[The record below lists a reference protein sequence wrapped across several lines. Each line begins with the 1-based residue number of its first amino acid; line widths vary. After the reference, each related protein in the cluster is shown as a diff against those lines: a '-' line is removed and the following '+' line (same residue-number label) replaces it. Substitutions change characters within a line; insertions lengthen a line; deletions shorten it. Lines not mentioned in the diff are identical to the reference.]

1 MAMSSARHPKKQEIY
16 PLFSGLKK
24 YRGLRS
30 LFKVPVTRSR
40 EQAPGFQPG
49 TLWHQSWEMPQA
61 GWNRKAR
68 RKRGDGTRKGD
79 GDLLSTPNLLNEK
92 GTQATGPTLLFGRPW
107 TEPLPG
113 KPQQPPPPPINM
125 LSGLRWSP
133 AACPRDLRGQSQG
146 AVSFSTVRCH
156 TGTLDG
162 QAREATVAAVPALEA
177 GRDSRS
183 SLHRPA
189 VSSKEEHV
197 TCLRAGDP
205 ISTPGI
211 TSPSVRPC
219 PAG

>member
-1 MAMSSARHPKKQEIY
+1 MDSHVLSKASKETRNIP
-16 PLFSGLKK
+16 PFSRRKK

-68 RKRGDGTRKGD
+68 RKRGDGMRKGD

-92 GTQATGPTLLFGRPW
+92 GRHPSDRTHASQFGRPW

-125 LSGLRWSP
+125 LSGLSWSP
-133 AACPRDLRGQSQG
+133 AACPRDLGGQSQG

-162 QAREATVAAVPALEA
+162 QARRGDGGGHASLGGRQGLPLFSPPACSFLQR
-177 GRDSRS
+177 G
-183 SLHRPA
+183 
-189 VSSKEEHV
+189 
-197 TCLRAGDP
+197 TCDLPKSWG
-205 ISTPGI
+205 SN
-211 TSPSVRPC
+211 
-219 PAG
+219 